1 MPETAH
7 AAEFAGALA
16 ATLLTLAVFSRAW
29 RPNVAFRWAAHLL
42 LGLWAGYLAAIALR
56 TVLWPGLLAPLRASP
71 GQPWL
76 WLILALSCLLAL
88 RFTPSRSLRQVGLIP
103 VGLLAGAGAALALA
117 GALRGT
123 LIPQILAVGQVKLLP
138 GGSGWAN
145 AGAAVLAALVT
156 ISVLLAF
163 RQRAAG
169 DADQPAF
176 RILAFVGKIGYL
188 GLMMAFGVLLATT
201 AGARLT
207 LLIDRVQYLVTL
219 WSGLLG
225 QG

>member
-1 MPETAH
+1 MPDIPS
-7 AAEFAGALA
+7 AAELAGALA
-16 ATLLTLAVFSRAW
+16 ATALTLALFSRAW
-29 RPNVAFRWAAHLL
+29 RPNAAFRWAAHLL

-76 WLILALSCLLAL
+76 WLILALICLLAL
-88 RFTPSRSLRQVGLIP
+88 RFTPSHSLRQAGLIP

-123 LIPQILAVGQVKLLP
+123 LVPQILAVGQIKLLP
-138 GGSGWAN
+138 GGPGWAN
-145 AGAAVLAALVT
+145 TGAALLAALVT
-156 ISVLLAF
+156 ASILLTF
-163 RQRAAG
+163 RQHDAGEADRPAARA
-169 DADQPAF
+169 
-176 RILAFVGKIGYL
+176 LAFVGKIGYL
-188 GLMMAFGVLLATT
+188 ALMIALGVLLATT

-207 LLIDRVQYLVTL
+207 LLIDRVQYLVML

-225 QG
+225 RG